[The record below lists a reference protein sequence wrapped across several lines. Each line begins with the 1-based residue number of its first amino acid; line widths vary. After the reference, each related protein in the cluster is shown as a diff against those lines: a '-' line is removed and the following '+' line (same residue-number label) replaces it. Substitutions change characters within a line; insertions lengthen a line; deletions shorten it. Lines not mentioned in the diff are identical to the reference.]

1 MKSFKIQSQY
11 NNMVVMMMMM
21 KNCVSGVEL
30 AGKLGA
36 KRKQTCKSM
45 QELGGKNHTRE
56 CKRTADGEGGT
67 ILNNDFDNKFSLFPL

>member
-1 MKSFKIQSQY
+1 MVVMVV
-11 NNMVVMMMMM
+11 MVVMMMMM
-21 KNCVSGVEL
+21 MMMMMNCVSGVEL

-36 KRKQTCKSM
+36 KRKQTCESM

-67 ILNNDFDNKFSLFPL
+67 ILNNYLENKFSLFPL